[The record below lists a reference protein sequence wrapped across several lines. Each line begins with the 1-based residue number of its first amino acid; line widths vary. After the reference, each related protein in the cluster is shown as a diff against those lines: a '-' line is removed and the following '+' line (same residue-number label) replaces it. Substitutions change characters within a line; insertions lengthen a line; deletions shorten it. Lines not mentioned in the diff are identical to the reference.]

1 MLDAVLALS
10 LKFVVLDKN
19 GMSVWKRLLK
29 ILILVG
35 CNIFG
40 QQLHKLYHI
49 FDVHWRFFFALWSI
63 PVITKRNVS
72 GKNYLMRNETKNVLI
87 HNQA

>member
-1 MLDAVLALS
+1 MSDLNLQQVTTISNLIT
-10 LKFVVLDKN
+10 KFVVLDKN

-40 QQLHKLYHI
+40 QLFHKLYHI
-49 FDVHWRFFFALWSI
+49 FDEHWRFFFALWSI

-72 GKNYLMRNETKNVLI
+72 GKKLLNTK
-87 HNQA
+87 